1 MEIVGIVQ
9 PYADEP
15 LAHTSD
21 KDEDDEEDQDG
32 LTPAVLRARFED
44 EVTVKDWLVPAAAA
58 LKRLDVI
65 FALRSKILL
74 QTICLCDRCT
84 CGECAKENLTGALE
98 YRCCKEICR
107 DPPKADFRWKYRAF
121 EVHHKTRRLFSND
134 QQNSASSGRA
144 IVERQKWKRLSS
156 SRWAN

>member
-1 MEIVGIVQ
+1 MSDRDEVMSLSDSVSNENSSDKSSSDEMQVVGIVQ

-21 KDEDDEEDQDG
+21 EDEDDEEIQDG

-58 LKRLDVI
+58 LN
-65 FALRSKILL
+65 
-74 QTICLCDRCT
+74 
-84 CGECAKENLTGALE
+84 G
-98 YRCCKEICR
+98 
-107 DPPKADFRWKYRAF
+107 
-121 EVHHKTRRLFSND
+121 
-134 QQNSASSGRA
+134 ASSGRA

-156 SRWAN
+156 SRWEN